1 MENELFNDPEFREL
15 IKSYLEYL
23 VESVQKLKTNL
34 ADLDKLRKF
43 GHDLKGTGSG
53 YGYDDFTRL
62 GGILEKAAIENKPA
76 EVQKIFE
83 EFESLLSKEQ
93 ARFKVSID

>member
-15 IKSYLEYL
+15 IKSYLDYL
-23 VESVQKLKTNL
+23 VETVQKLKS
-34 ADLDKLRKF
+34 DLLDMEKMRKF

-62 GGILEKAAIENKPA
+62 GGTLEKAAIDNKPN
-76 EVQKIFE
+76 EVKKIFE
-83 EFESLLSKEQ
+83 DFESRLIEEQ
-93 ARFKVSID
+93 ARFKVSLD